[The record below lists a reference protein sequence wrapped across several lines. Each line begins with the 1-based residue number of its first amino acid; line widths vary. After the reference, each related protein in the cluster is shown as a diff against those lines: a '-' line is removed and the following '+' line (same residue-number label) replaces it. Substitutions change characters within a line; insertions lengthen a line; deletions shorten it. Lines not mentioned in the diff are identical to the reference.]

1 MTKNKYAIYFI
12 ILGLFS
18 LLISVT
24 IGVLASLQYLF
35 PEMLKESLHFAKLR
49 PIHVISSVTWIILT
63 AMGSVYFYLIY
74 QENIKLFSSKLA
86 AVHFYLFFLTGLSI
100 YASILIGKIGGREFF
115 VFAPVLMIPIL
126 VGWILF
132 GINYFKSVREKVKN
146 WPVYYWMWGTG
157 IVFMIFHIS
166 EAHFWLIP
174 SFRENYIR
182 DLVVQWK
189 SVGSFVGSWNQI
201 VYGISIY
208 LMAKITDDE
217 KLARGKLVFFFYF
230 LGLTNLMFG
239 WAHHTYIIPSQPW
252 VRIVAYAI
260 SMTEW
265 VILFKILYGF
275 IKSLSLEKRKDNSLA
290 YRFLIAADV
299 WVFLNLILAL
309 LISIPAINFYTH
321 GTHITVAHT
330 MGTMIG
336 INSMILMSSIWFIVS
351 KIKAEN
357 TYTKWVVIGYKILNI
372 SLLLF
377 LVTFIIAGMQRS
389 KWMYNNQGET
399 FNQMQGSLKLV
410 YAHMIGTG
418 VGVFV
423 GLLLIIIPAIV
434 IFFRYTK
441 NTKSI

>member
-1 MTKNKYAIYFI
+1 MKKNKYAVYFV
-12 ILGLFS
+12 ILGLIS
-18 LLISVT
+18 LIVSAF

-35 PEMLKESLHFAKLR
+35 PELLKENLHFAKLR
-49 PIHVISSVTWIILT
+49 PIHVISSVSWIVLT
-63 AMGSVYFYLIY
+63 AMGSIYFYLIY
-74 QENIKLFSSKLA
+74 QEKIKLHSNKIA
-86 AVHFYLFFLTGLSI
+86 GIHFYLFLLTGLSV
-100 YASILIGKIGGREFF
+100 YASILVGKIGGREFF
-115 VFAPVLMIPIL
+115 VFAPILMIPIL
-126 VGWILF
+126 VGWVLF
-132 GINYFKSVREKVKN
+132 GLNYFKSVREKVKN

-157 IVFMIFHIS
+157 IVFMVFHLL

-189 SVGSFVGSWNQI
+189 SVGSFVGSWNQL

-208 LMAKITDDE
+208 LMAKITGDE
-217 KLARGKLVFFFYF
+217 KLARGRLVFFFYF

-265 VILFKILYGF
+265 VILFKILYVF
-275 IKSLSLEKRKDNSLA
+275 IKSLSLEKRKNNTLA
-290 YRFLIAADV
+290 YRFLIAADI

-336 INSMILMSSIWFIVS
+336 INTMILMASVWFIIS
-351 KIKAEN
+351 KLDVKN
-357 TYTKWVVIGYKILNI
+357 NLSKWVVIGYKTINV

-377 LVTFIIAGMQRS
+377 LISFVIAGVQRS
-389 KWMYNNQGET
+389 KWMYSNNDESFT
-399 FNQMQGSLKLV
+399 QMQTGLKLV
-410 YAHMIGTG
+410 YAHMVGTG
-418 VGVFV
+418 FIVFV
-423 GLLLIIIPAIV
+423 GLLLIIVPAIIV
-434 IFFRYTK
+434 LLKYIRK
-441 NTKSI
+441 

>member
-1 MTKNKYAIYFI
+1 MTKNKYVIYFI
-12 ILGLFS
+12 VLGLFS
-18 LLISVT
+18 LLISAT

-35 PEMLKESLHFAKLR
+35 PELLKESLHFAKVR
-49 PIHVISSVTWIILT
+49 PIHVISSVSWIILT

-74 QENIKLFSSKLA
+74 QENIKLFSTKLS
-86 AVHFYLFFLTGLSI
+86 AVHFYLFFLTGISI

-126 VGWILF
+126 IGWILF
-132 GINYFKSVREKVKN
+132 GINYFKSVRQKVKN

-157 IVFMIFHIS
+157 IVFMVFHLS

-189 SVGSFVGSWNQI
+189 SVGSFVGSWNQL

-208 LMAKITDDE
+208 LMTKIKGDE
-217 KLARGKLVFFFYF
+217 KFARGKLVFFFYF
-230 LGLTNLMFG
+230 LGLANLMFG

-252 VRIVAYAI
+252 VRMVAYAI

-265 VILFKILYGF
+265 IILFKILYNF
-275 IKSLSLEKRKDNSLA
+275 IKSLPLEKRKDNTLA
-290 YRFLIAADV
+290 YRFLIAADI
-299 WVFLNLILAL
+299 WVFLNLFLAL

-336 INSMILMSSIWFIVS
+336 INSMILMASVWFIVS
-351 KIKAEN
+351 KVQAEN
-357 TYTKWVVIGYKILNI
+357 TYTKWVVIGYKVLNI
-372 SLLLF
+372 SLVLF
-377 LVTFIIAGMQRS
+377 LATFVIAGMQRS
-389 KWMYNNQGET
+389 KWMYSNQGET
-399 FNQMQGSLKLV
+399 FTQLQNSSKLV

-418 VGVFV
+418 IGVFI
-423 GLLLIIIPAIV
+423 GLLLITIPAIR
-434 IFFRYTK
+434 IFLNYTK
-441 NTKSI
+441 K

>member
-1 MTKNKYAIYFI
+1 MKKNKYAVYFI
-12 ILGLFS
+12 VLGLIS
-18 LLISVT
+18 LIISAF
-24 IGVLASLQYLF
+24 IGVVASLQYLF
-35 PEMLKESLHFAKLR
+35 PELLKENLHFAKLR
-49 PIHVISSVTWIILT
+49 PIHVISSVSWIVLT
-63 AMGSVYFYLIY
+63 AMGSIYFYLIY
-74 QENIKLFSSKLA
+74 EEKIKLYASKLA
-86 AVHFYLFFLTGLSI
+86 AVHFYLFLLTGLSI
-100 YASILIGKIGGREFF
+100 YASILVGKIGGREFF
-115 VFAPVLMIPIL
+115 VFAPVLMVPIL
-126 VGWILF
+126 IGWILF

-157 IVFMIFHIS
+157 IVFMVFHLS

-182 DLVVQWK
+182 DLVIQWK
-189 SVGSFVGSWNQI
+189 SVGSFVGSWNQL

-208 LMAKITDDE
+208 LMAKIKGDD

-252 VRIVAYAI
+252 VRIVAYGI

-265 VILFKILYGF
+265 IILFRIIYGF
-275 IKSLSLEKRKDNSLA
+275 VKSLPLEKRKDNTWA

-299 WVFLNLILAL
+299 WVFLNLFLAL

-336 INSMILMSSIWFIVS
+336 INSMILMASVWYIIS
-351 KIKAEN
+351 KLDVKNKLSKLI
-357 TYTKWVVIGYKILNI
+357 VIGYKTINV

-377 LVTFIIAGMQRS
+377 LITFVIAGIQRS
-389 KWMYNNQGET
+389 RWMYNNQGES
-399 FNQMQGSLKLV
+399 FNQMQNGLKIV
-410 YAHMIGTG
+410 YAHMVGTG
-418 VGVFV
+418 VVVFA
-423 GLLLIIIPAIV
+423 GLLMIIIPALHILLK
-434 IFFRYTK
+434 YTRK
-441 NTKSI
+441 

>member
-1 MTKNKYAIYFI
+1 MTNNKYAIYFI
-12 ILGLFS
+12 VLGLFS
-18 LLISVT
+18 LLVSAF
-24 IGVLASLQYLF
+24 IGVLASLQYIF
-35 PEMLKESLHFAKLR
+35 PELLKESLHFAKLR
-49 PIHVISSVTWIILT
+49 PIHVISSVSWIVLT

-74 QENIKLFSSKLA
+74 QEKIKLFSTKLA
-86 AVHFYLFFLTGLSI
+86 AIHFYLFLLTGIAI
-100 YASILIGKIGGREFF
+100 YASILIGRIGGREFF

-126 VGWILF
+126 IGWLLF
-132 GINYFKSVREKVKN
+132 GVNYFKSVREKVKN

-157 IVFMIFHIS
+157 IVFMVFHLS

-208 LMAKITDDE
+208 LMAKITGDK

-275 IKSLSLEKRKDNSLA
+275 IKSLPLEKRKDNTLA
-290 YRFLIAADV
+290 YRFLIAADI
-299 WVFLNLILAL
+299 WVFLNLFLAL

-336 INSMILMSSIWFIVS
+336 INSMILMASVWFIVS
-351 KIKAEN
+351 KVQVEN
-357 TYTKWVVIGYKILNI
+357 TYKKWIMVGYKVLNV

-377 LVTFIIAGMQRS
+377 LVTFVIAGIQRS
-389 KWMYNNQGET
+389 KWMYNNQGESFT
-399 FNQMQGSLKLV
+399 QMQSGLKLV
-410 YAHMIGTG
+410 YAHMVGTG
-418 VGVFV
+418 VGVFI
-423 GLLLIIIPAIV
+423 GLLLIIIPAMLILLN
-434 IFFRYTK
+434 YTK
-441 NTKSI
+441 K

>member
-1 MTKNKYAIYFI
+1 MKKNKYAVYFI
-12 ILGLFS
+12 VLGLIS
-18 LLISVT
+18 LIVSAF
-24 IGVLASLQYLF
+24 IGVMASLQYLF
-35 PEMLKESLHFAKLR
+35 PELLKDNLHFAKLR
-49 PIHVISSVTWIILT
+49 PMHVISSVSWIVLT
-63 AMGSVYFYLIY
+63 AMGSIYFYLIY
-74 QENIKLFSSKLA
+74 EEKIKLFADKLA
-86 AVHFYLFFLTGLSI
+86 AVHFYLFLLTGLSI
-100 YASILIGKIGGREFF
+100 YASILVGKIGGREFF
-115 VFAPVLMIPIL
+115 VFAPILMIPIL
-126 VGWILF
+126 IGWILF

-157 IVFMIFHIS
+157 IVFMVFHLS

-182 DLVVQWK
+182 DLVIQWK
-189 SVGSFVGSWNQI
+189 SVGSFVGSWNQL

-208 LMAKITDDE
+208 LIAKIKGDE

-265 VILFKILYGF
+265 IILFRIIYGF
-275 IKSLSLEKRKDNSLA
+275 IKSLPLEKRKDNTWA

-299 WVFLNLILAL
+299 WVFLNLFLAL

-336 INSMILMSSIWFIVS
+336 INSMILMASVWYIIS
-351 KIKAEN
+351 KLEMKN
-357 TYTKWVVIGYKILNI
+357 KLSKWIVIGYKTINI
-372 SLLLF
+372 SLLFF
-377 LVTFIIAGMQRS
+377 LITLVIAGIQRS
-389 KWMYNNQGET
+389 RWMYNNQGESFT
-399 FNQMQGSLKLV
+399 QMQKGLKIV
-410 YAHMIGTG
+410 YAHMVSMGF
-418 VGVFV
+418 VVFV
-423 GLLLIIIPAIV
+423 GLLLIILPALYILL
-434 IFFRYTK
+434 RYTRR
-441 NTKSI
+441 